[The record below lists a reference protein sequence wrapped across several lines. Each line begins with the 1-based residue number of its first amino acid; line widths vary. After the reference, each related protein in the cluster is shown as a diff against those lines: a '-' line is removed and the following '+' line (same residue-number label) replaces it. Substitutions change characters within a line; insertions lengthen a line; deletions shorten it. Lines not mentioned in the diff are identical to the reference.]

1 MRGLCG
7 LLCRMRLGL
16 GCSLRL
22 GRCCGY
28 CCGVVGISDDCVF
41 VVLTVVGVVV
51 VVRDVL
57 TVAEVVSV
65 DVAVLVCVVGF
76 VGTVVVSVVVG
87 VVLVIVV
94 VTVVSSG
101 LRFRYTFRD
110 AASSPLAVLN
120 PSRQVPDVISFSSGI
135 PRTMQPSSVRSSV

>member
-1 MRGLCG
+1 M
-7 LLCRMRLGL
+7 
-16 GCSLRL
+16 
-22 GRCCGY
+22 
-28 CCGVVGISDDCVF
+28 
-41 VVLTVVGVVV
+41 LTVVGVVV

-65 DVAVLVCVVGF
+65 DVAALVGF

-110 AASSPLAVLN
+110 AASSPLAILN